1 MNMNRDIVNRAL
13 LDVGQQQLADE
24 DMPDNTVYLLCKQ
37 YYLQTFLEALS
48 EVAWTGGRKRDR
60 LMKTHRPHL
69 STGYR
74 FVYDVPFDCARPI
87 ELQDNGYFVVEDRY
101 ICTDVDRAQLLYV
114 TNGKILR
121 PVAAVTA
128 GRPGDLM
135 DMEYLSSGWPDT
147 DPEVTLKAG
156 GPGDLP
162 CPPAPGPGDLPPL
175 PEPLPPDPEPAEDYP
190 DYRPPEYEPKFYEY
204 VEKTLAA
211 KFAMKLSNQPELH
224 VQLLQEALLIRQEA
238 VTVSMGSHAAELKPQ
253 KWWKEELGL

>member
-1 MNMNRDIVNRAL
+1 MNMNRDLVNRAL
-13 LDVGQQQLADE
+13 LDVGQQPLADG

-69 STGYR
+69 PTGYR
-74 FVYDVPFDCARPI
+74 FIYDMPFDCARPI

-101 ICTDVDRAQLLYV
+101 ICTGVDKAELLYI

-121 PVAAVTA
+121 PVAAATC
-128 GRPGDLM
+128 GKPGEVM
-135 DMEYLSSGWPDT
+135 DMEYLSCGWPDT
-147 DPEVTLKAG
+147 DPEVTLRAG

-162 CPPAPGPGDLPPL
+162 VESQD
-175 PEPLPPDPEPAEDYP
+175 LPPDPAPSEDYP

-224 VQLLQEALLIRQEA
+224 VQLLQEAMLIRQEA
-238 VTVSMGSHAAELKPQ
+238 ITVSMGSSAAKLKPRR
-253 KWWKEELGL
+253 WWKEELGL

>member
-13 LDVGQQQLADE
+13 LDVGQQPLADE

-69 STGYR
+69 PTGYS
-74 FVYDVPFDCARPI
+74 FVYDMPFDCARPI

-101 ICTDVDRAQLLYV
+101 ICTEVEKAQLLYV
-114 TNGKILR
+114 SNGKILK
-121 PVAAVTA
+121 PVAAVTC
-128 GRPGDLM
+128 GKPGDFM
-135 DMEYLSSGWPDT
+135 DMEYLSCGWPDT
-147 DPEVTLKAG
+147 DAEVTLKAG

-162 CPPAPGPGDLPPL
+162 L
-175 PEPLPPDPEPAEDYP
+175 ETMPLPPDPAPTEDYP

-211 KFAMKLSNQPELH
+211 KFAMKLSGEGALH
-224 VQLLQEALLIRQEA
+224 VQLLQEAMILRQDA
-238 VTVSMGSHAAELKPQ
+238 VTVSMSSSAAKLKPQ
-253 KWWKEELGL
+253 RWWKEELGL